1 MYAKRRKRQ
10 GARQGP
16 PPEKSDRAFHEG
28 AYLFR
33 PFADLEGLHEAHG
46 KRLHGLVAAG
56 KRAKAGRQRGTCPD
70 YQPGLDYYDPV
81 NHIRR
86 APETCLVDIVR
97 AGLGD
102 YVAQPSGVAVLFNN
116 APAKKRVIYY
126 QNCAHAE
133 PNALSTPI
141 VMRTEDWPE
150 DADLRDLWDIKRGR
164 A

>member
-1 MYAKRRKRQ
+1 MA
-10 GARQGP
+10 ARVI
-16 PPEKSDRAFHEG
+16 RAFDFVKTVTTWNG
-28 AYLFR
+28 K
-33 PFADLEGLHEAHG
+33 DLGVIGYSQGGLQAAWAA
-46 KRLHGLVAAG
+46 GLVPEITHAEIG
-56 KRAKAGRQRGTCPD
+56 MPWCTDVGCEKAGRQRGTCPD

-86 APETCLVDIVR
+86 ASATCLVDIVR

-133 PNALSTPI
+133 PNELSTAI
-141 VMRTEDWPE
+141 VMQTEDWPE
-150 DADLRDLWDIKRGR
+150 DVK
-164 A
+164 